1 MTDYYFILPEHF
13 DLTALKN
20 CVKSCE
26 NEVYFETT
34 DGDNIAL
41 KSVLGQYLFLTIV
54 QNFDSLSDAQI
65 HCIGKADKARL
76 EHILILRQ

>member
-20 CVKSCE
+20 CVKSC
-26 NEVYFETT
+26 
-34 DGDNIAL
+34 D

-76 EHILILRQ
+76 EHILILRE

>member
-1 MTDYYFILPEHF
+1 MTDYYLFYLSISTSH
-13 DLTALKN
+13 ALKN
-20 CVKSCE
+20 CIKSCE

-76 EHILILRQ
+76 EHILILRE